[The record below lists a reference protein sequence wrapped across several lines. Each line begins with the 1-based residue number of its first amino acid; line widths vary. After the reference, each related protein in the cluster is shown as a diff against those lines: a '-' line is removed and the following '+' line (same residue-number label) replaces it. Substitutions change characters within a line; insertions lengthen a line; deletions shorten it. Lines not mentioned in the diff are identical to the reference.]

1 MLKGI
6 SIYPKDLN
14 NRKKV
19 SGVRR
24 QSSGQPL
31 CGVPEHPENGTVPP
45 NCTPFPDQLQFTTE
59 YEKGPDT
66 VSSCPRDSS
75 SSSTSPSE
83 GPTPVSPA
91 SGVQLGT
98 LCLSV
103 DYNFVKKALV
113 VTIEEARGLPVVDET
128 TQSSDPYVKMT
139 ILPERKHKIKT
150 RVLRKTLDPVF
161 DETFSFYG
169 IPYSQLQE
177 LVLHFLVLSFDRYS
191 RDDVIGEVTVPL
203 AGLDPATSKVRL
215 TQQILKRNIQKCVS
229 RGELLVSVSYQPVAH
244 RLTVVVLKAQHLP
257 KMDIIGLSD
266 PYVKVNLFL
275 GRRRVA
281 KRKTHMKK
289 CTQNPVFNELFSF
302 EIRAESLREVSLEL
316 LLVNFDRTTKNEVV
330 GSILLGQLSP
340 SPSGV
345 EHWREVLENPRRQI
359 TKWHCLGEY

>member
-215 TQQILKRNIQKCVS
+215 TQQILKRNIQVRALDRSSGSQSVGGFPGQPS
-229 RGELLVSVSYQPVAH
+229 RD
-244 RLTVVVLKAQHLP
+244 RILTSP
-257 KMDIIGLSD
+257 
-266 PYVKVNLFL
+266 
-275 GRRRVA
+275 
-281 KRKTHMKK
+281 
-289 CTQNPVFNELFSF
+289 
-302 EIRAESLREVSLEL
+302 SLR
-316 LLVNFDRTTKNEVV
+316 D
-330 GSILLGQLSP
+330 
-340 SPSGV
+340 
-345 EHWREVLENPRRQI
+345 
-359 TKWHCLGEY
+359 